1 MYRIKLD
8 NISDLGL
15 ISQMQYAEVL
25 GLTNVY
31 INYIF
36 RGKKT
41 IRLLVAKG
49 IISLAYNISVRN
61 SEQMQEL
68 LEKHFTKEN

>member
-1 MYRIKLD
+1 MYKIKSENL
-8 NISDLGL
+8 NELSI

-31 INYIF
+31 INLIF
-36 RGKKT
+36 RGKKSVK
-41 IRLLVAKG
+41 LVIAKS

>member
-1 MYRIKLD
+1 MYKIKSENL
-8 NISDLGL
+8 NELSI

-31 INYIF
+31 INLIF
-36 RGKKT
+36 RGKKS
-41 IRLLVAKG
+41 IKLVIAKS

>member
-1 MYRIKLD
+1 MYKIKSENL
-8 NISDLGL
+8 NELSI

-31 INYIF
+31 INLIF
-36 RGKKT
+36 RGKKSVK
-41 IRLLVAKG
+41 LVIAKS

-61 SEQMQEL
+61 SDQMQEL